1 MFDIHCHIL
10 NGVDDGSRTP
20 AESHQMLLAA
30 RDAGIDHIV
39 CTPHCK
45 HSDFDAELIVKRYR
59 AFKAHAEKNGV
70 HLSLGYEVHWKK
82 LADMGLDAAPSLC
95 IEDTNLLLLEFS
107 NSHLPAN
114 WQRAIYSIQGK
125 GVDIVIAHPE
135 RYKPVQE
142 DIDVAREMREMGCR
156 L

>member
-45 HSDFDAELIVKRYR
+45 HSDFDAELIAKRYR
-59 AFKAHAEKNGV
+59 AFKMHAEKNGV
-70 HLSLGYEVHWKK
+70 RLSLGYEVHWKK

-114 WQRAIYSIQGK
+114 WQRAIYAIQGK

-135 RYKPVQE
+135 RYKPVQ
-142 DIDVAREMREMGCR
+142 
-156 L
+156 

>member
-1 MFDIHCHIL
+1 MRRSERAARQRGKGESVFDIHCHIL

-45 HSDFDAELIVKRYR
+45 HSDFDAELIERRYR
-59 AFKAHAEKNGV
+59 AFKMHAEKNGV
-70 HLSLGYEVHWKK
+70 RLSLGYEVHWKK

-107 NSHLPAN
+107 SSHLPAN
-114 WQRAIYSIQGK
+114 WQRAI
-125 GVDIVIAHPE
+125 P
-135 RYKPVQE
+135 RCTP
-142 DIDVAREMREMGCR
+142 R
-156 L
+156 

>member
-45 HSDFDAELIVKRYR
+45 HSDFDAELIEKRYR

-70 HLSLGYEVHWKK
+70 RLSLE
-82 LADMGLDAAPSLC
+82 
-95 IEDTNLLLLEFS
+95 
-107 NSHLPAN
+107 LPAPGALSGTLTSDWVN
-114 WQRAIYSIQGK
+114 PILGGNKS
-125 GVDIVIAHPE
+125 
-135 RYKPVQE
+135 
-142 DIDVAREMREMGCR
+142 
-156 L
+156 